1 MALTCTIGGV
11 SFPIIENNGSP
22 EPGYTSGG
30 TSNSTAGSSG
40 IAGGSDSG
48 YQQTNNAQE
57 RQRWQCDIMD
67 YSGTAHFQP
76 GESVVI
82 TDPVLGI
89 LFQGYVNSDKI
100 LPIYPSG
107 ILRHSLDC
115 IGLEYLP
122 GKRTYTATYS
132 TSQLAGKIAVDMLN
146 NVLLPE
152 GITQN
157 WAEHEDST
165 AAEFNIG
172 ILAGTQGVTDA
183 NGNQWLELAQAGSN
197 VTITENTT
205 ALFSTGTLT
214 NIAASNNELVP
225 TTVSGLLLA
234 VTLPTV
240 QTGAFCEMIFWTG
253 SQVLATN
260 DTLNYDIW
268 IASTSP
274 QIMGTVFFYFSDNTQ
289 STGFI
294 DQNGVPNQS
303 ATDLSNYAKDQWYS
317 RTCSTSA
324 YNGKTVVKAVVKF
337 AGTSQGTYTLYIKN
351 AYIGSHSGSPL
362 FGTAFTTPV
371 VNPIQ
376 ISSFLWYYPASAIA
390 ALQQVMNPGATSRI
404 SPAYSISSVSLLS
417 SSTIVWGSTT
427 PNSSACNIFVS
438 YDGGSSYV
446 QCTNNAAL
454 PALPAGSVVTGQSI
468 TLKETFSVGTN
479 PTSLPTLSS
488 VVINLYSAP
497 NPTSAK
503 SDIITDYITQTQ
515 FNTGTYTNLTSPVGG
530 GLALGTLSRTWGDNL
545 ITNQTF
551 FAPDGSETQ
560 TASSSA
566 YNMTITVLGSTSTG
580 FANSRLDFCGS
591 QILNFTLEID
601 MKQGNINGDVGV
613 TFRNSSASWQA
624 STNNTFAYAVT
635 FAGSTMTLYAG
646 SNGSTDT
653 INTLA
658 TASHSMSS
666 GTFYHLKVVANGN
679 NFQCFWNNEG
689 TPSINFTDTSINYQ
703 QPGGIGLRFFNH
715 TSGSATMSWKN
726 LLFTP
731 APQGTWISP
740 SVSLSSLGTCGLSAI
755 YWTQQNMQSNT
766 VAYVNV
772 STSIDGGSTYQM
784 CTNGGAIP
792 NLPSGTNVS
801 STSIKTQVFIST
813 IDTSSILPSVLGL
826 VWRVLGVYPGS
837 SGTRSTVPLGNDM
850 SITRTVGSG
859 WGTSFDN
866 QTWTQTGTGTTAVAA
881 GEETITN
888 TTGDVHMHLGSRTW
902 TDEDGTVRFQL
913 SASTISAGIELR
925 YTDANN
931 FYRLQVSTTTVSIIK
946 KLAGVTTTLATVSMA
961 IPINTNYRM
970 RFRVVGSGPV
980 ALSGNVWVDQTLE
993 PTINATTGQWDN
1005 SLWVITAID

>member
-1 MALTCTIGGV
+1 MALTVTISGV
-11 SFPIIENNGSP
+11 SYIIIENNGQP

-30 TSNSTAGSSG
+30 TANTTSSNAG

-67 YSGTAHFQP
+67 YTGTAHFQK
-76 GESVVI
+76 GEPVVV
-82 TDPVLGI
+82 TDPILGI
-89 LFQGYVNSDKI
+89 LFQGFINSDKA

-107 ILRHSLDC
+107 IIRHSIDC
-115 IGLEYLP
+115 VGLEDIP
-122 GKRTYTATYS
+122 SRRTYTATYS

-146 NVLLPE
+146 NVLLSE
-152 GITQN
+152 GIVQN
-157 WAEHEDST
+157 FAEHTDNST
-165 AAEFNIG
+165 ADFNTG
-172 ILAGTQGVTDA
+172 ILAGAQGVTDA

-197 VTITENTT
+197 ETITENTT

-214 NIAASNNELVP
+214 NVTATNNELVP
-225 TTVSGLLLA
+225 NTVSGLLLEI
-234 VTLPTV
+234 TLPTA

-253 SQVLATN
+253 SQVLGTS
-260 DTLNYDIW
+260 DTLNFDIW

-274 QIMGTVFFYFSDNTQ
+274 QIMGTVVLYFSDNTFT
-289 STGFI
+289 SGMN
-294 DQNGVPNQS
+294 DQNGVPIQS
-303 ATDLSNYAKDQWYS
+303 GTDLSNYAKDQWYS
-317 RTCSTSA
+317 RTFITSA
-324 YNGKTVVKAVVKF
+324 FNGKTVVKATVKF
-337 AGTSQGTYTLYIKN
+337 AGTSQGTYTLYLKN
-351 AYIGSHSGSPL
+351 VYIGSHSGSPL
-362 FGTAFTTPV
+362 FGTAYTIPV
-371 VNPIQ
+371 VDPIK
-376 ISSFLWYYPASAIA
+376 INNFLWYYPASAVA
-390 ALQQVMNPGATSRI
+390 AVQPVMNPGATSRI
-404 SPAYSISSVSLLS
+404 SPAYSISAVNLLS

-427 PNSSACNIFVS
+427 PNNSACDIFVS
-438 YDGGSSYV
+438 YDGGASYV

-454 PALPAGSVVTGQSI
+454 PALPAGSVISGSI

-479 PTSLPTLSS
+479 PTSLPILSS

-515 FNTGTYTNLTSPVGG
+515 FNTGTFTNLTSPVAG
-530 GLALGTLSRTWGDNL
+530 GLALGTLSRTWADNL

-551 FAPDGSETQ
+551 FAPDGNETQ

-646 SNGSTDT
+646 SNGSTDAIST
-653 INTLA
+653 IA
-658 TASHSMSS
+658 TASHTMSA
-666 GTFYHLKVVANGN
+666 GTFYHLKVVVVGN
-679 NFQCFWNNEG
+679 VIQCYWNNES
-689 TPSINFTDTSINYQ
+689 TPSINVTDTTYNYQ

-740 SVSLSSLGTCGLSAI
+740 SVSLSSLSTCGLSAI
-755 YWTQQNMQSNT
+755 YWTQQNTISSQ
-766 VAYVNV
+766 VAYINV
-772 STSIDGGSTYQM
+772 LTSVDGGSTYQM

-801 STSIKTQVFIST
+801 STSIITQVFIST
-813 IDTSSILPSVLGL
+813 IDTSSILPALTGL
-826 VWRVLGVYPGS
+826 VWRVLGAYPGS
-837 SGTRSTVPLGNDM
+837 SGTRSTVPLGNDT

-859 WGTSFDN
+859 FGTAFDG
-866 QTWTQTGTGTTAVAA
+866 QTWTQVGTGTTAVAT

-888 TTGDVHMHLGSRTW
+888 TTGDVHMVLGSRTW

-913 SASTISAGIELR
+913 SAATISAGIELR
-925 YTDANN
+925 YVDSNN
-931 FYRLQVSTTTVSIIK
+931 CYRLSASQNSLSAIQRVG
-946 KLAGVTTTLATVSMA
+946 GVNTTLATA
-961 IPINTNYRM
+961 TPTITTGTWYRM
-970 RFRVVGSGPV
+970 RFRI
-980 ALSGNVWVDQTLE
+980 AELSTGTLFARVWVDGSLE
-993 PTINATTGQWDN
+993 PATWN
-1005 SLWVITAID
+1005 IMV